1 MIVTLYT
8 FKSPFILQ
16 ILTKIKREEGK
27 KRKEGVGKLYMDIL
41 ELPVP
46 FENSHIAIASLT
58 PVYCA
63 F

>member
-27 KRKEGVGKLYMDIL
+27 KRKEGVGKLG
-41 ELPVP
+41 
-46 FENSHIAIASLT
+46 LT
-58 PVYCA
+58 SVVKGVHLTQL
-63 F
+63 